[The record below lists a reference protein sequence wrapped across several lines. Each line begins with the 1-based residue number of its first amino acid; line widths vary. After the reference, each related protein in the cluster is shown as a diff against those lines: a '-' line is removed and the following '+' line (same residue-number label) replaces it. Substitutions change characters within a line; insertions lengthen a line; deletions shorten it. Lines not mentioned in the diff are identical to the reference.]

1 MSVISALLLVG
12 IVALLALVIGGGLG
26 AALTPRILERRRRRA
41 TEQSG
46 ITVSQML
53 DHIVSGSPVGIVVV
67 DTYRDVVYTN
77 DRARELGLVR
87 DRLLDDRAWLA
98 AERTLATGEAGEV
111 DLSPRKRANPG
122 RSGLSVRGQ
131 VRLLTE
137 EDRRFAVVYVD
148 DQSEHA
154 RMEATRRDFV
164 ANVSHELKTPV
175 GAMGVL
181 AEALLASAD
190 DPDNV
195 RRFAEKMV
203 AESNRLANMVG
214 ELIDLSRLQGGERL
228 PDLDAVDVDTVVSEA
243 LSRYKVAADN
253 ADIAITTDAPTG
265 YRVMGDGSL
274 LVTAIANLVSNAI
287 AYSPNG
293 SSVSVS
299 RRRRGPNV
307 EIAVT
312 DRGIGIARE
321 DQERVFER
329 FFRVDKARS
338 RATGG
343 TGLGLAI
350 VKHVAANHNGSI
362 RLWSQPGTGSTFT
375 LSIPAYPEHED
386 DVGRARGLARQMTS
400 VLIVEDEE
408 SLADPLAFLLRKE
421 GFEATVV
428 ADGPS
433 ALAEFERAGADIVL
447 LDLMLP
453 GMSGTDVCKQL
464 RSRSSVPVI
473 MVTAR
478 DSEIDKVVGLEL
490 GADDYVTKPYS
501 ARELIAR
508 IRAVLRRGNDNDDSG
523 VGDGILEAG
532 PVRMDVE
539 RHVVSVNGEAIT
551 LPLKEFDLLEY
562 LMRNSG
568 RVLTRGQLIDRVWGA
583 DYVGDTKTL
592 DVHVKRLRSKIE
604 ADPANPV
611 HLVTVRGLGYKLEG

>member
-1 MSVISALLLVG
+1 MQAPE
-12 IVALLALVIGGGLG
+12 
-26 AALTPRILERRRRRA
+26 PR
-41 TEQSG
+41 
-46 ITVSQML
+46 
-53 DHIVSGSPVGIVVV
+53 PVG
-67 DTYRDVVYTN
+67 
-77 DRARELGLVR
+77 AVR
-87 DRLLDDRAWLA
+87 
-98 AERTLATGEAGEV
+98 
-111 DLSPRKRANPG
+111 
-122 RSGLSVRGQ
+122 RGH

-137 EDRRFAVVYVD
+137 DDRRFAVVFVD

-181 AEALLASAD
+181 AEALLASTD
-190 DPDNV
+190 DPETV
-195 RRFAEKMV
+195 SRFAEMMIT
-203 AESNRLANMVG
+203 ESNRLANMVG
-214 ELIDLSRLQGGERL
+214 ELIELSRLQGAEPL
-228 PDLDAVDVDTVVSEA
+228 PDLEAVDVDSVVGEA

-265 YRVMGDGSL
+265 FRVLGDQPL

-287 AYSPNG
+287 AYSPKG
-293 SSVSVS
+293 SPVSIS
-299 RRRRGPNV
+299 RRSRGDNI

-312 DRGIGIARE
+312 DRGIGIARD

-329 FFRVDKARS
+329 FFRVDTARS

-375 LSIPAYPEHED
+375 LSIPAHPETDDESDERED
-386 DVGRARGLARQMTS
+386 QTQPMTS

-428 ADGPS
+428 TDGPS
-433 ALAEFERAGADIVL
+433 ALAEFERSGADIVL

-508 IRAVLRRGNDNDDSG
+508 IRAVLRRGVDNDDSG
-523 VGDGILEAG
+523 IGDGVLEAG

-539 RHVVSVNGEAIT
+539 RHIVSVNGDADHVAAQGVRPARVPDAQQRPGAHPRSVDRPGVGRR
-551 LPLKEFDLLEY
+551 LRRRHQDARRARQAAALED
-562 LMRNSG
+562 RG
-568 RVLTRGQLIDRVWGA
+568 RPGQPGPPGDGARPGLQARGLTRRRSGHCAARVAGWIA
-583 DYVGDTKTL
+583 MSPKTL
-592 DVHVKRLRSKIE
+592 RRLHIAASS
-604 ADPANPV
+604 A
-611 HLVTVRGLGYKLEG
+611 